1 MSTAEDSVVIK
12 NIYYM
17 MAYAFRALDVKE
29 YAQVELESFGSFAD
43 LMAAVLTIGIAAQRR
58 RGFERDYEELHDDLH
73 TVKGYID
80 VRGTMRLRAQR
91 RSKVA
96 CAYDELTS
104 DTYKNRILKTCAEML
119 VGRDDV
125 DPRRR
130 RDLKRCLVSMVDVE
144 TVDPYRI
151 EWGRLRYHRNNGGY
165 QMLMNV
171 CYLVINGF
179 LLSQQEG
186 GYRLAQFG
194 DEQKLHALFE
204 NFVFQYFKREH
215 PDLSVRAKAI
225 DRGAG
230 EDAPAFLPQL
240 WTDVTLQQGDRV
252 LIIDTKCYGHIL
264 HAHYEGKI
272 LAPGHLNQIQSY
284 VIHESYA
291 NPAEHVEGMLF
302 YALTDCDDAI
312 CESWEEV
319 GHTWHCRTLD
329 LGQEFAG
336 IAAQLD
342 AVAGMV

>member
-1 MSTAEDSVVIK
+1 MSAAEDSVVIR

-29 YAQVELESFGSFAD
+29 YAQVGAETFESFAD
-43 LMAAVLTIGIAAQRR
+43 LMAAILTIGIATQRR
-58 RGFERDYEELHDDLH
+58 RGFERDYEELREDLH
-73 TVKGYID
+73 AVKGRID
-80 VRGTMRLRAQR
+80 VRGTIRLHAQR
-91 RSKVA
+91 RSEVA
-96 CAYDELTS
+96 CAYDELTP
-104 DTYKNRILKTCAEML
+104 DTYKIRILKTCAEML
-119 VGRDDV
+119 VARDDMQLQ
-125 DPRRR
+125 RR
-130 RDLKRCLVSMVDVE
+130 RDLKRCLVSMAEVE

-165 QMLMNV
+165 QILMNV
-171 CYLVINGF
+171 CYLVVSGF

-186 GYRLAQFG
+186 GYRVAQFG

-215 PDLSVRAKAI
+215 PELTVLAKTI

-230 EDAPAFLPQL
+230 EGAPMFLPQL
-240 WTDVTLQQGDRV
+240 LTDVTLQRANRV
-252 LIIDTKCYGHIL
+252 LTIDTKCYGNIL
-264 HAHYEGKI
+264 HAHYESKI

-291 NPAEHVEGMLF
+291 NPAEHVEGMLL
-302 YALTDCDDAI
+302 YALTDRDEAL
-312 CESWEEV
+312 CESWEEI

-342 AVAGMV
+342 AVAMV